1 MVLTI
6 YRGTNLKDGEN
17 MLKGIFNNISWWTN
31 DYETVEHYYE
41 GCVLELTIRINENE
55 KMTYIC
61 EDINIKNYTF
71 GYSEMLYPEG
81 AIWYSISSEYLNNY
95 KLSIKEIA
103 IEDIVNRRI
112 NN

>member
-17 MLKGIFNNISWWTN
+17 ILKGIFNNISWWTN

-55 KMTYIC
+55 KN
-61 EDINIKNYTF
+61 E
-71 GYSEMLYPEG
+71 LYM
-81 AIWYSISSEYLNNY
+81 
-95 KLSIKEIA
+95 
-103 IEDIVNRRI
+103 
-112 NN
+112 